1 MVESEGINNIYSQ
14 LILYFYLTVASDVLG
29 VGLVFQISNKDVK
42 K

>member
-1 MVESEGINNIYSQ
+1 MNNIYSE
-14 LILYFYLTVASDVLG
+14 LILYFDLTVASDVFG